1 GELYT
6 IADPVSP
13 VKANLGNCKNVL
25 PALLQDGDLQILYM
39 DDTTQADAKND
50 LLITFD
56 KPAEVTNGKLILSLK
71 NSYWLDLLY
80 GELAKGFGTY
90 YASYMKD
97 QKKKTAEEL
106 LKWVKEQHI
115 PLEVSIKTKDGW
127 RICTDLTTVG
137 PLANREMVVPVNFL
151 DKGETITEIK
161 LSAGFMFWEIDYVA
175 IDFSNEHAYS
185 VQNLTPVSA
194 TDEMKRN
201 VLSQLEKEDDVY
213 LEQPDIGNAAT
224 LVYKTNPISDQSKTN
239 TYILHAKGY
248 YEHIRDF
255 KNTPDIKFLE

>member
-1 GELYT
+1 
-6 IADPVSP
+6 
-13 VKANLGNCKNVL
+13 
-25 PALLQDGDLQILYM
+25 
-39 DDTTQADAKND
+39 
-50 LLITFD
+50 
-56 KPAEVTNGKLILSLK
+56 
-71 NSYWLDLLY
+71 
-80 GELAKGFGTY
+80 
-90 YASYMKD
+90 
-97 QKKKTAEEL
+97 
-106 LKWVKEQHI
+106 
-115 PLEVSIKTKDGW
+115 
-127 RICTDLTTVG
+127 
-137 PLANREMVVPVNFL
+137 
-151 DKGETITEIK
+151 EIK

-255 KNTPDIKFLE
+255 KNTPDIKFLEQFKKPNAFPLYGLQLYKNKSNQSFQAMISGL